1 MSDTKHTSGPWVL
14 MPEFHGDHGQYY
26 VTDEADG
33 SEVACVTAWI
43 GEHRAEAEVNARLIA
58 AAPDHAL
65 VCWAMCMAAGRWEPS
80 GTGGEFCINGIRYS
94 TKLDE
99 FGCPIVNG
107 SIRTAISRAQGLVS
121 EPSQS

>member
-1 MSDTKHTSGPWVL
+1 MSETSKHTPGPWVL

-26 VTDEADG
+26 ITDEADG
-33 SEVACVTAWI
+33 SEVASVTAWI
-43 GEHRAEAEVNARLIA
+43 GEHQPEAEANARLIG

-65 VCWAMCMAAGRWEPS
+65 ICWAMCVAAGRWEPS
-80 GTGGEFCINGIRYS
+80 GDGRGGEICINGIRYP

-107 SIRTAISRAQGLVS
+107 SIRAAISKAGGT
-121 EPSQS
+121 P